1 MYWPISRREKALKCP
16 RDTPKASDSRA
27 TRAILWY
34 IFWRVHLK
42 DINTERELAS
52 IRSAICNYSLQFMSL
67 LVIPALLTS
76 LYRAITIGWQPVMYF
91 HIAVAFSYW
100 FITLKRHD
108 LPYLLKTSFILASTT
123 LLGIT
128 GLWQFGLIAPAVPFL
143 VIAPVLSVLFFNS
156 RVAFAV
162 ASGQLLLFVLV
173 GLRHIVIQP
182 QPAVDLQ
189 AYAVEF
195 ESWFLLLLVLVLTA
209 GGLVKATEMAMHFLV
224 DGVLAKERDQRVT
237 TEKKYQELIEETNVL
252 SWEVDIAS
260 MQFTYMSPQSEKI
273 TGYPAETWYEEDFW
287 QNHIHKDDRDWAV
300 NYCVDATTRHNDHVF
315 DYRFIKANGDIV
327 WFHDDVKI
335 VYDDDGQAV
344 RLRGVMVDITERKFA
359 EQVLS
364 LENNILNM
372 VTGNAELA
380 KVLDAINLGAEEIAS
395 NTTCAIMLYDEQENQ
410 LNFGSAPSIDD
421 SYAADM
427 GGIKV
432 GPTTM
437 CSGAA
442 VYHNRQYIVSDTE
455 TDPVFVDYQVQAKK
469 YNVRACLS
477 TPIRQSESQV
487 LGTFTMYF
495 SEPREPRKDILELIN
510 RITNLA
516 AVTIMSRKREA
527 ELLKLSRAVESSS
540 SSIMITSPTGEI
552 EYINPKFTE
561 NTGYSREEVVGENPR
576 MLKSGN
582 TPNHVYDELW
592 KTITA
597 GKEWRGEFQNRK
609 KDGSL
614 YRVRTSISPIKD
626 GANNILYF
634 VGVEDDVT
642 LEYELTEK
650 LGYQASHDALTGL
663 INRPEFER
671 RAERLI
677 KTVAKDRTEHA
688 LCFLDLDQF
697 KVVNDTCGHAAGDEM
712 LRRLAALLL
721 DQVRQRD
728 TLARLGGD
736 EFAVLMEHC
745 GLQQAQ
751 RVATAILEVVQDF
764 QFGWEGYTFRV
775 GVSIGLVS
783 INDNIQNLTNL
794 LRQADAACYM
804 AKDLG
809 RNRIHVYH
817 PDDSDIAQ
825 RQGEMQWVARI
836 YQALEEDRFCLFA
849 QKIVEL
855 GNDEKYHYE
864 ILLRMIGEEG
874 EIIPPGA
881 FLPAA
886 ERYNLMARLDRWVIQ
901 RAFKLLDSAPGILEK
916 AGFVSINL
924 SGQSLVDQSMPEFI
938 ARELE
943 EKDIDGRKICFEI
956 TETSAIT
963 HLGKA
968 DELISTL
975 KQSGCAFA
983 LDDFGSGLSSF
994 GYLKK
999 LDVDYLKI
1007 DGMFVK
1013 DIIDDAIDY
1022 AMVKS
1027 INEIGQIMNMQTIAE
1042 FVESDDIRNS
1052 LGELGV
1058 NFGQGYGIE
1067 KPMRFEELFEFSN

>member
-1 MYWPISRREKALKCP
+1 
-16 RDTPKASDSRA
+16 
-27 TRAILWY
+27 
-34 IFWRVHLK
+34 
-42 DINTERELAS
+42 
-52 IRSAICNYSLQFMSL
+52 MSL
-67 LVIPALLTS
+67 LVIPALVTS
-76 LYRAITIGWQPVMYF
+76 MYRAITIGWQPVMYF
-91 HIAVAFSYW
+91 HIVMALSYW
-100 FITLKRHD
+100 FITLKRHQ
-108 LPYLLKTSFILASTT
+108 LPYLLRTGFIMASTT
-123 LLGIT
+123 LIGIT

-143 VIAPVLSVLFFNS
+143 IIAPVLAVLFFS
-156 RVAFAV
+156 PRGAYIVACAQAMLYALV
-162 ASGQLLLFVLV
+162 ALRYILGQPELA
-173 GLRHIVIQP
+173 I
-182 QPAVDLQ
+182 DLQ
-189 AYAVEF
+189 AYNFAF
-195 ESWFLLLLVLVLTA
+195 ESWLLLLLVLMLAT
-209 GGLVKATEMAMHFLV
+209 GGLIKATEMAMHFLV
-224 DGVLAKERDQRVT
+224 DGVLARERSQRVS

-273 TGYPAETWYEEDFW
+273 TGYPAESWYEKDFW
-287 QNHIHKDDRDWAV
+287 QNHIHEADRDWAV
-300 NYCVDATTRHNDHVF
+300 NYCIDATTRHNDHVF
-315 DYRFIKANGDIV
+315 DYRFVKANGDIM

-335 VYDDDGQAV
+335 VYDDEGVAE

-359 EQVLS
+359 EQLLS
-364 LENNILNM
+364 LENNVLNM
-372 VTGNAELA
+372 VTGKAELS

-410 LNFGSAPSIDD
+410 LDFGSAPSIGN

-455 TDPVFVDYQVQAKK
+455 TDPVFVDYQAEAKK

-477 TPIRQSESQV
+477 TPIRQSESKV

-495 SEPREPRKDILELIN
+495 SEPREPGKDILELIN

-516 AVTIMSRKREA
+516 AVAIVSRKREA

-540 SSIMITSPTGEI
+540 SSIMITSPSGEI

-561 NTGYSREEVVGENPR
+561 NTGYAKEEVVGENPR

-592 KTITA
+592 KTIAA
-597 GKEWRGEFQNRK
+597 GNEWRGEFQNRK
-609 KDGSL
+609 KDGSY

-626 GANNILYF
+626 AMDNILYF

-677 KTVAKDRTEHA
+677 KTVSKDRTEHA

-721 DQVRQRD
+721 EQVRQRD

-764 QFGWEGYTFRV
+764 QFSWEGHTFRV

-817 PDDSDIAQ
+817 PDDTDIAQ
-825 RQGEMQWVARI
+825 RQGEMKWVARI

-849 QKIVEL
+849 QKIVQL
-855 GNDEKYHYE
+855 GKDEKHHYE
-864 ILLRMIGEEG
+864 ILLRMIGEDG

-886 ERYNLMARLDRWVIQ
+886 ERYNLMARLDRWVIE
-901 RAFKLLDSAPGILEK
+901 RAFKLIDSAPGILEK
-916 AGFVSINL
+916 AGFISINL

-938 ARELE
+938 ATELH
-943 EKDIDGRKICFEI
+943 EKNIDGSKICFEI

-975 KQSGCAFA
+975 KQAGCAFA

-1013 DIIDDAIDY
+1013 DIMDDAIDY

-1042 FVESDDIRNS
+1042 FVESDDIRDS

-1058 NFGQGYGIE
+1058 DFGQGYGIE
-1067 KPMRFEELFEFSN
+1067 KPRRFEELFEFSN